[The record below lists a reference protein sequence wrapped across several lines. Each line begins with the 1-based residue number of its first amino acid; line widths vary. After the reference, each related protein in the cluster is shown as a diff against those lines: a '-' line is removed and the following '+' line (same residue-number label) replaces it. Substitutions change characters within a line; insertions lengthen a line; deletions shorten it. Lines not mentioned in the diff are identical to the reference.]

1 MLSVII
7 LSNVYLN
14 STVETSFSY
23 MYAFNVFNK
32 PVENGKVKINFSKN
46 FASFYIYRYLQIGFF
61 LIVKWCF
68 VLQVIMPAL
77 FVLLAMVFAEIKPP
91 EDKQPPLEL
100 QPWRYVPNKGE
111 QHLYVFYR

>member
-46 FASFYIYRYLQIGFF
+46 FASFYIYRYLQIVVFF
-61 LIVKWCF
+61 GKMMLCF
-68 VLQVIMPAL
+68 TGHHAS
-77 FVLLAMVFAEIKPP
+77 FVCVAGYDICR
-91 EDKQPPLEL
+91 D
-100 QPWRYVPNKGE
+100 
-111 QHLYVFYR
+111 

>member
-32 PVENGKVKINFSKN
+32 PVENGKVKLISAKTLPLFTFTGIYK
-46 FASFYIYRYLQIGFF
+46 SFFVFF
-61 LIVKWCF
+61 VK
-68 VLQVIMPAL
+68 
-77 FVLLAMVFAEIKPP
+77 
-91 EDKQPPLEL
+91 
-100 QPWRYVPNKGE
+100 
-111 QHLYVFYR
+111 

>member
-46 FASFYIYRYLQIGFF
+46 FASFYIYRYLQIVFF
-61 LIVKWCF
+61 LNCKMMLCF
-68 VLQVIMPAL
+68 TGHHAS
-77 FVLLAMVFAEIKPP
+77 FVCVAGHDICR
-91 EDKQPPLEL
+91 D
-100 QPWRYVPNKGE
+100 
-111 QHLYVFYR
+111 

>member
-14 STVETSFSY
+14 STVETSFSDMY

-46 FASFYIYRYLQIGFF
+46 FASFYIYRYLQIVVFF
-61 LIVKWCF
+61 W
-68 VLQVIMPAL
+68 
-77 FVLLAMVFAEIKPP
+77 
-91 EDKQPPLEL
+91 
-100 QPWRYVPNKGE
+100 
-111 QHLYVFYR
+111 